1 MNHCT
6 VKKSLT
12 LEEWNDSLK
21 KEKWR
26 KKTMKRTSTK
36 RKEQKTVAWL
46 QASRR
51 KLFPSWKKKWMRQK
65 KNVLHFLQK
74 KVKKKKKKILSK
86 VNNQCDCM
94 ETGGQ
99 RFVMKSLEN
108 AWHYK
113 EEEWNGKQ
121 FLMDWRGTIL
131 KILHHLQA
139 TICTVSVCNF
149 SPLNHGS
156 RYYSLEDGKSR
167 WQPL

>member
-51 KLFPSWKKKWMRQK
+51 KLFPLWKKKWTRQK
-65 KNVLHFLQK
+65 KNVLHFWQK
-74 KVKKKKKKILSK
+74 KVKKKKKKFSQKSIINVIVWRLWSK
-86 VNNQCDCM
+86 ICDEKPGKCLTLQGGRM
-94 ETGGQ
+94 EW
-99 RFVMKSLEN
+99 K
-108 AWHYK
+108 
-113 EEEWNGKQ
+113 
-121 FLMDWRGTIL
+121 
-131 KILHHLQA
+131 
-139 TICTVSVCNF
+139 TVSYGLKRNCLKDLASF
-149 SPLNHGS
+149 A
-156 RYYSLEDGKSR
+156 GKDM
-167 WQPL
+167 QGQCL

>member
-26 KKTMKRTSTK
+26 KKTMKITSTK

-65 KNVLHFLQK
+65 KNVLHFWQK
-74 KVKKKKKKILSK
+74 KSKKKKKKNSL
-86 VNNQCDCM
+86 
-94 ETGGQ
+94 
-99 RFVMKSLEN
+99 KS
-108 AWHYK
+108 
-113 EEEWNGKQ
+113 Q
-121 FLMDWRGTIL
+121 
-131 KILHHLQA
+131 
-139 TICTVSVCNF
+139 
-149 SPLNHGS
+149 
-156 RYYSLEDGKSR
+156 
-167 WQPL
+167 

>member
-65 KNVLHFLQK
+65 KNVLHFWQK
-74 KVKKKKKKILSK
+74 KVKKKKKKKFSQKSIINVIVWTLVVK
-86 VNNQCDCM
+86 DLWWKAWKMLDITRRKNGM
-94 ETGGQ
+94 ENSFLWT
-99 RFVMKSLEN
+99 
-108 AWHYK
+108 
-113 EEEWNGKQ
+113 EEE
-121 FLMDWRGTIL
+121 L
-131 KILHHLQA
+131 
-139 TICTVSVCNF
+139 S
-149 SPLNHGS
+149 
-156 RYYSLEDGKSR
+156 
-167 WQPL
+167 

>member
-51 KLFPSWKKKWMRQK
+51 KLFPLWKKKWMRQK
-65 KNVLHFLQK
+65 KNVLHFWQK
-74 KVKKKKKKILSK
+74 KVKKKKKKKFS
-86 VNNQCDCM
+86 Q
-94 ETGGQ
+94 
-99 RFVMKSLEN
+99 KSIINVIVWTLVVKDLWWKSWKMLDITRRKNGIEN
-108 AWHYK
+108 SFLWT
-113 EEEWNGKQ
+113 EEE
-121 FLMDWRGTIL
+121 L
-131 KILHHLQA
+131 
-139 TICTVSVCNF
+139 S
-149 SPLNHGS
+149 
-156 RYYSLEDGKSR
+156 
-167 WQPL
+167 

>member
-51 KLFPSWKKKWMRQK
+51 KLFPLWKKKWMRQK
-65 KNVLHFLQK
+65 KNVLHFWQK
-74 KVKKKKKKILSK
+74 KVKKKKKKKFSQKSIINVIVWRLVVK
-86 VNNQCDCM
+86 DLWWKAWKMLDITRRKNGM
-94 ETGGQ
+94 ENSFLWT
-99 RFVMKSLEN
+99 
-108 AWHYK
+108 
-113 EEEWNGKQ
+113 EEE
-121 FLMDWRGTIL
+121 L
-131 KILHHLQA
+131 
-139 TICTVSVCNF
+139 S
-149 SPLNHGS
+149 
-156 RYYSLEDGKSR
+156 
-167 WQPL
+167 

>member
-65 KNVLHFLQK
+65 KCFALLTK
-74 KVKKKKKKILSK
+74 KSKKKKKKKKFSQKSIINVIVWTLVVKDLWWKSWK
-86 VNNQCDCM
+86 MLDITRRKNGM
-94 ETGGQ
+94 ENSFLWT
-99 RFVMKSLEN
+99 
-108 AWHYK
+108 
-113 EEEWNGKQ
+113 EEE
-121 FLMDWRGTIL
+121 L
-131 KILHHLQA
+131 
-139 TICTVSVCNF
+139 S
-149 SPLNHGS
+149 
-156 RYYSLEDGKSR
+156 
-167 WQPL
+167 

>member
-51 KLFPSWKKKWMRQK
+51 KLFPLWKKKWTRQK
-65 KNVLHFLQK
+65 KKCFALLTK
-74 KVKKKKKKILSK
+74 KSKKKKKKNSL
-86 VNNQCDCM
+86 
-94 ETGGQ
+94 
-99 RFVMKSLEN
+99 KS
-108 AWHYK
+108 
-113 EEEWNGKQ
+113 Q
-121 FLMDWRGTIL
+121 
-131 KILHHLQA
+131 
-139 TICTVSVCNF
+139 
-149 SPLNHGS
+149 
-156 RYYSLEDGKSR
+156 
-167 WQPL
+167 

>member
-65 KNVLHFLQK
+65 KNVLHFWQK
-74 KVKKKKKKILSK
+74 KVKKKKKKKFSQKSIINVIVWRLVVK
-86 VNNQCDCM
+86 DLWWKAWKMLDITRRKNGM
-94 ETGGQ
+94 ENSFLWT
-99 RFVMKSLEN
+99 
-108 AWHYK
+108 
-113 EEEWNGKQ
+113 EEE
-121 FLMDWRGTIL
+121 L
-131 KILHHLQA
+131 
-139 TICTVSVCNF
+139 S
-149 SPLNHGS
+149 
-156 RYYSLEDGKSR
+156 
-167 WQPL
+167 

>member
-51 KLFPSWKKKWMRQK
+51 KLFPLWKKKWMRQK
-65 KNVLHFLQK
+65 KKCFALLTK
-74 KVKKKKKKILSK
+74 KSKKKKKNSL
-86 VNNQCDCM
+86 
-94 ETGGQ
+94 
-99 RFVMKSLEN
+99 KS
-108 AWHYK
+108 
-113 EEEWNGKQ
+113 Q
-121 FLMDWRGTIL
+121 
-131 KILHHLQA
+131 
-139 TICTVSVCNF
+139 
-149 SPLNHGS
+149 
-156 RYYSLEDGKSR
+156 
-167 WQPL
+167 

>member
-51 KLFPSWKKKWMRQK
+51 KLFPSWKKSEWDK
-65 KNVLHFLQK
+65 KKCFALLTK
-74 KVKKKKKKILSK
+74 KSKKKKKKKNSL
-86 VNNQCDCM
+86 
-94 ETGGQ
+94 
-99 RFVMKSLEN
+99 KS
-108 AWHYK
+108 
-113 EEEWNGKQ
+113 Q
-121 FLMDWRGTIL
+121 
-131 KILHHLQA
+131 
-139 TICTVSVCNF
+139 
-149 SPLNHGS
+149 
-156 RYYSLEDGKSR
+156 
-167 WQPL
+167 

>member
-51 KLFPSWKKKWMRQK
+51 KLFPSCKKKWMRQK
-65 KNVLHFLQK
+65 KMFCTSDK
-74 KVKKKKKKILSK
+74 K
-86 VNNQCDCM
+86 N
-94 ETGGQ
+94 
-99 RFVMKSLEN
+99 
-108 AWHYK
+108 
-113 EEEWNGKQ
+113 
-121 FLMDWRGTIL
+121 
-131 KILHHLQA
+131 
-139 TICTVSVCNF
+139 
-149 SPLNHGS
+149 
-156 RYYSLEDGKSR
+156 
-167 WQPL
+167 

>member
-65 KNVLHFLQK
+65 KNVLHFWQK
-74 KVKKKKKKILSK
+74 KVKKKKKKKFSQKSIINVIVWTLVVKDLWWKSWK
-86 VNNQCDCM
+86 MLDITRRKNGM
-94 ETGGQ
+94 ENSFLWT
-99 RFVMKSLEN
+99 
-108 AWHYK
+108 
-113 EEEWNGKQ
+113 EEE
-121 FLMDWRGTIL
+121 L
-131 KILHHLQA
+131 
-139 TICTVSVCNF
+139 S
-149 SPLNHGS
+149 
-156 RYYSLEDGKSR
+156 
-167 WQPL
+167 

>member
-65 KNVLHFLQK
+65 KCFALLTK
-74 KVKKKKKKILSK
+74 KSKKKKKKFSQKSIINVIVWTLVVKDLWWKSWK
-86 VNNQCDCM
+86 MLDITRRKNGM
-94 ETGGQ
+94 ENSFLWT
-99 RFVMKSLEN
+99 
-108 AWHYK
+108 
-113 EEEWNGKQ
+113 EEE
-121 FLMDWRGTIL
+121 L
-131 KILHHLQA
+131 
-139 TICTVSVCNF
+139 S
-149 SPLNHGS
+149 
-156 RYYSLEDGKSR
+156 
-167 WQPL
+167 